1 MNENAFELL
10 AFWKQ
15 RAKKLGKSPEEIKR
29 VLDLAKSGDY
39 KHLKQVL
46 KDNCDC
52 LTCNNP
58 LNIPT
63 I

>member
-10 AFWKQ
+10 ASYRRKA
-15 RAKKLGKSPEEIKR
+15 RRSGKSPEEIKR

-46 KDNCDC
+46 KDNE
-52 LTCNNP
+52 
-58 LNIPT
+58 
-63 I
+63 